1 MQAGIKLSTSENL
14 KNIYERYHQQGV
26 SEWRKLAAMD
36 KAKHILALCQNIKH
50 EKVIEVGAGDGSV
63 LARLGE
69 VGFAKEMF
77 ALEIAESAVKTIS
90 GRNLQSLVECKIF
103 DGYAVPYGDK
113 QFDLAIA
120 THVIEHVEH
129 PRLLLE
135 ELKRIATHVFIEV
148 PLEYNFLGMRDADH
162 AFKYGHI
169 NFFNPLLFSN
179 LLKNMGFE
187 IVDSRIHNSS
197 LYIYKFQSGWK
208 GVPKYFLKQAFLQ
221 LSPRTA
227 TKLFSY
233 LYLILYK

>member
-1 MQAGIKLSTSENL
+1 MQAGTKMSMSENL

-26 SEWRKLAAMD
+26 SEWRKLAALD
-36 KAKHILALCQNIKH
+36 KAKHILALCQNIRHDKI
-50 EKVIEVGAGDGSV
+50 IEVGAGDGSV
-63 LARLGE
+63 LARLE
-69 VGFAKEMF
+69 EFGFAKEML
-77 ALEIAESAVKTIS
+77 ALEVAESAVKTIS
-90 GRNLQSLVECKIF
+90 GINLQSLIEFKIF
-103 DGYAVPYGDK
+103 DGYAVPYEDK

-148 PLEYNFLGMRDADH
+148 PLEYNFLGMRDANH

-187 IVDSRIHNSS
+187 IVDSRIYNSS

-208 GVPKYFLKQAFLQ
+208 GIPKYFLKQIFLR
-221 LSPRTA
+221 LGPHTA

-233 LYLILYK
+233 IYSVLCK